1 MTTRQKILEVAAA
14 EIGSPGKARIQ
25 EYHRSA
31 IGPSWSGRGE
41 LEWCG
46 LFCLWALHQA
56 GVAPDVLW
64 RLTGGFC
71 EEHHL
76 PKTREPRPGDVAYF
90 AKPYHHHALVETV
103 GNGIV
108 TTIDGNQ
115 TGDTVSRRTRALTA
129 ATHYYAI
136 SPLLDEETQPGP
148 TRFPTLR
155 LSSTGKAVRHL
166 QSSLNGAGARLSVD
180 GNFGPVTSLAVQS
193 FQRRAGLDADGV
205 VGPKTW
211 AALEKPHGTG

>member
-1 MTTRQKILEVAAA
+1 MTTRARILEIAAR

-31 IGPSWSGRGE
+31 IGPSWGQRNE

-46 LFCLWALHQA
+46 LFCLWALHEA
-56 GVAPDVLW
+56 GVATDVLW
-64 RLTGGFC
+64 RLRGGFC
-71 EEHHL
+71 EEQGL
-76 PKTREPRPGDVAYF
+76 PKTRDPRPGDVAYF
-90 AKPYHHHALVETV
+90 ARPFHHHALVETV

-115 TGDTVSRRTRALTA
+115 TGDTVTRRTRAISA

-148 TRFPTLR
+148 PRFPTLR
-155 LSSTGKAVRHL
+155 LGSKGEVVVAL
-166 QSSLNGAGARLSVD
+166 QQRLNGAGAGLLAD
-180 GNFGPVTSLAVQS
+180 GSFGPRTAAAVMN
-193 FQRRAGLDADGV
+193 FQRIARLDADGV
-205 VGPKTW
+205 VGAKTW
-211 AALEKPHGTG
+211 AALEKL